1 MIENKKYFVKYT
13 TLIPVVAVFVIS
25 TIALGLLV
33 SLVNPPTCEKSKNV
47 VKRELGKLDPIAS
60 NDKFEYLKY
69 LIYKKG
75 NVAHK
80 LDRCEELSV
89 STNGTLWEGYRL
101 PEDIIP
107 INYDVLIYTPKFS
120 YELYSGEIEIEIDI
134 KKSTDLIMLNA
145 KYLGV
150 NNPILKD
157 SSGNEI
163 ELKCDGLFLPNSYY
177 IVKTFNK
184 LAANRRYFLK
194 LFFTGFLNVFNSG
207 LFEVKYKER
216 QNEFDGSML
225 ISHFEPT
232 DAQKA

>member
-13 TLIPVVAVFVIS
+13 ILIPIVAAFVIS
-25 TIALGLLV
+25 TTALGLLV
-33 SLVNPPTCEKSKNV
+33 SLVNPPKCANSKNL
-47 VKRELGKLDPIAS
+47 VKREVVEVNPTTT
-60 NDKFEYLKY
+60 NDRYEYLKY
-69 LIYKKG
+69 LINNKVE
-75 NVAHK
+75 NK
-80 LDRCEELSV
+80 LDRCEELNV
-89 STNGTLWEGYRL
+89 PTNGTLWEGYRL
-101 PEDIIP
+101 PEDIVP
-107 INYDVLIYTPKFS
+107 INYEVLIYTPKFS
-120 YELYSGEIEIEIDI
+120 YELYSGEIEIELEI

-157 SSGNEI
+157 SSGKEI

-184 LAANRRYFLK
+184 LETNQRYFLK
-194 LFFTGFLNVFNSG
+194 IFFTGFLNVFNSG
-207 LFEVKYKER
+207 LFEVKYKDR

-225 ISHFEPT
+225 LSHFEPT